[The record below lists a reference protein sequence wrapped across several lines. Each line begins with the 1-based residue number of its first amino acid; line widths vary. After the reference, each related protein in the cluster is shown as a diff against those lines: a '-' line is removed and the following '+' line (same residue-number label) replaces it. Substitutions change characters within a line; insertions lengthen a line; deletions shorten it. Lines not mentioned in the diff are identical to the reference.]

1 MRQREIGCAK
11 LVRRVA
17 TRWLGWIVRARTA
30 AAWNVYPEGETSTV
44 KYTELVDRLVARGVL
59 RTPAIAGA
67 FREVC
72 REYFLPDDVVEWA
85 GADQPLP
92 IGHGQTNSQ
101 PYTVAFMFELLQPE
115 AGQNV
120 LDVGCG
126 SGWTTALLAE
136 IVGAGGSVIGTERI
150 QELVQYARIRIQ
162 NLEIENTSII
172 HTPVTLGCPEKAPF
186 DRILVSA
193 ASPEIPSQLV
203 DQLVTGGIMV
213 IPVRHSIFK
222 IRKTAQGTHCEE
234 HPGFSFV
241 PLIY

>member
-1 MRQREIGCAK
+1 MNYAA
-11 LVRRVA
+11 LV
-17 TRWLGWIVRARTA
+17 
-30 AAWNVYPEGETSTV
+30 E
-44 KYTELVDRLVARGVL
+44 RLVARRVL
-59 RTPAIAGA
+59 RTPAIVRA
-67 FREVC
+67 FREVR
-72 REYFLPDDVVEWA
+72 REHFLSDDVVEWA
-85 GADQPLP
+85 GEDHPLP

-126 SGWTTALLAE
+126 SGWATALLAE

-150 QELVQYARIRIQ
+150 SELAQYAQIRIES
-162 NLEIENTSII
+162 LGIENTSIM
-172 HTPVTLGCPEKAPF
+172 HTPTALGRPAKAPF

-193 ASPEIPSQLV
+193 AAQEVPSQLV
-203 DQLVTGGIMV
+203 DQLAVGGIMV

-222 IRKTAQGTHCEE
+222 IEKTSQGTRREE

-241 PLIY
+241 PLID

>member
-1 MRQREIGCAK
+1 VNYAA
-11 LVRRVA
+11 LV
-17 TRWLGWIVRARTA
+17 
-30 AAWNVYPEGETSTV
+30 E
-44 KYTELVDRLVARGVL
+44 RLVARRVL
-59 RTPAIAGA
+59 RTPAIVRA
-67 FREVC
+67 FREVR
-72 REYFLPDDVVEWA
+72 REHFLSDDVVEWA
-85 GADQPLP
+85 GEDHPLP

-150 QELVQYARIRIQ
+150 SELAQYAEIRIES
-162 NLEIENTSII
+162 LGIENTSIM
-172 HTPVTLGCPEKAPF
+172 HTPTVLGRPAKAPF

-193 ASPEIPSQLV
+193 AAQEVPSQLV
-203 DQLVTGGIMV
+203 DQLAVGGIMV

-222 IRKTAQGTHCEE
+222 IEKTSQGTRREE

-241 PLIY
+241 PLID

>member
-1 MRQREIGCAK
+1 VNYAT
-11 LVRRVA
+11 LV
-17 TRWLGWIVRARTA
+17 
-30 AAWNVYPEGETSTV
+30 E
-44 KYTELVDRLVARGVL
+44 RLVARRVL
-59 RTPAIAGA
+59 RTPAIVRA
-67 FREVC
+67 FRKVR
-72 REYFLPDDVVEWA
+72 REHFLPDDVVEWA
-85 GADQPLP
+85 GEDHALP

-136 IVGAGGSVIGTERI
+136 ILGASGSVIGTERI
-150 QELVQYARIRIQ
+150 SELAQYAQIRIES
-162 NLEIENTSII
+162 LGIENTNII
-172 HTPVTLGCPEKAPF
+172 HTPTELGRPEEAPF

-193 ASPEIPSQLV
+193 AAQEVPSQLV
-203 DQLVTGGIMV
+203 DQLAVGGFMV

-222 IRKTAQGTHCEE
+222 IEKTSQGTRLEE

-241 PLIY
+241 PLID